1 MANENLQK
9 AKEAKNDEFYT
20 QLNNYGITNNI
31 LKERWF
37 YVIAMT
43 RHGQHFGNIYR
54 GAKAEGRWMKIYRC
68 CVRSVIMRRWISEV

>member
-20 QLNNYGITNNI
+20 QL
-31 LKERWF
+31 
-37 YVIAMT
+37 IAMT